1 MGPTAE
7 QRDAFHPFELFVG
20 IITVALR
27 KPDIIAEEFTGNLPT
42 TAATVIMEH
51 DVSGDTVPQAP
62 LITFS
67 RLVLFVVYNRYHT
80 LVYLYIFTREYL
92 LLKEIIEKLQ
102 LFLRCPQK
110 KLTSGLCGSVWLSEC
125 WWCMRWIATQ
135 RPGESWREQM
145 PSTEKVCS

>member
-7 QRDAFHPFELFVG
+7 QSDAFHPFELFVG

-42 TAATVIMEH
+42 TAAMVIMEH

-67 RLVLFVVYNRYHT
+67 LLVLFIVYHRYHT
-80 LVYLYIFTREYL
+80 LVYLYIFTRQYR
-92 LLKEIIEKLQ
+92 LLKEIIQKLQ
-102 LFLRCPQK
+102 PLHCRLIPPAHGRIPEGYPR
-110 KLTSGLCGSVWLSEC
+110 LTVRLNK
-125 WWCMRWIATQ
+125 A
-135 RPGESWREQM
+135 GEWQ
-145 PSTEKVCS
+145 TI